1 MPEPTGPESGRCAS
15 ERDNVF
21 TGGTFSRNQ
30 VEWKNGMLK
39 LWPFF
44 RFVSRREPTTEA
56 EGSAGLLPATLGR
69 TRSKLLPYIE
79 IETSTNHHKSFTS
92 PNPDINATVYSSDRV
107 PVGHITYAVSP
118 LFDRLYIFDITI
130 HDAYRRR
137 GFGLA
142 VMSYLATTYRLP
154 ITTIKEVSQASGFW
168 HSARLAGAPIDTLSF
183 SEMDTEAE
191 RWAHLKPHA
200 DKLELLISDRLF
212 RNREAW
218 ETAVGRGLP
227 DWPSSTP
234 GGPGAHEQP

>member
-1 MPEPTGPESGRCAS
+1 VEL
-15 ERDNVF
+15 F
-21 TGGTFSRNQ
+21 TQPVDIR
-30 VEWKNGMLK
+30 
-39 LWPFF
+39 
-44 RFVSRREPTTEA
+44 
-56 EGSAGLLPATLGR
+56 AGIDRLSLHVQQALGR
-69 TRSKLLPYIE
+69 P
-79 IETSTNHHKSFTS
+79 
-92 PNPDINATVYSSDRV
+92 PCDGTVYVFSNRRHTRLKVVCWD
-107 PVGHITYAVSP
+107 GNDVSP

-142 VMSYLATTYRLP
+142 VMSYLATTYRLQ

-168 HSARLAGAPIDTLSF
+168 HSVRLAGAPIDTLSF

-200 DKLELLISDRLF
+200 DKLELLICDRLF
-212 RNREAW
+212 RNCEAW

-234 GGPGAHEQP
+234 RGPGAREQP